1 VSVNIETIRTKDKLL
16 ISIPA
21 ETIKPEVVD
30 EILSQ
35 LKAEFIVEKSQMT
48 AEQAEEIAEE
58 IKADWWKKNGSRIK
72 KMISENE

>member
-21 ETIKPEVVD
+21 ESIKPEVVD